1 MRAVRSLGI
10 LAVIASRIQ
19 VLGAP
24 PTFWSGSS
32 AGFEIRW
39 TSDNLIARKPGIS
52 RSLLDLGRSAQA
64 QWKDIAAH
72 PGDLPYTQEFTFRL
86 LSVVG
91 PLLSI
96 DEEDDCDC
104 GGAHP
109 NSLRRFHVVDLSRR
123 DLAGPLPVPLSSLFS
138 PEDIRRALLAIPE
151 IQEVLGKPEAAP
163 LKLSILLHQ
172 FEGATVTS
180 GDCSYVL
187 DNHLLESYAFA
198 AYANGAVDVELSLPF
213 SAEVCRG
220 DIKIVKLNLP
230 VPLRLRPWFEAAAQR
245 KEGFLASSRGDLAIT
260 PEAKTYVR
268 FTNAATG
275 H

>member
-1 MRAVRSLGI
+1 MRAVLLLGI

-19 VLGAP
+19 VLGAI

-32 AGFEIRW
+32 AGYEIRW
-39 TSDNLIARKPGIS
+39 TAANLVVRKPGLS
-52 RSLLDLGRSAQA
+52 GSLLDLGKSAQA

-72 PGDLPYTQEFTFRL
+72 PGDRPYTQEFTFRL

-109 NSLRRFHVVDLSRR
+109 DSFRRFHVVDLSHR

-138 PEDIRRALLAIPE
+138 PEDIRRAMIAVPE
-151 IQEVLGKPEAAP
+151 VQEVLGNPEAVP
-163 LKLSILLHQ
+163 LRLPILLHQ
-172 FEGATVTS
+172 FEGATINS
-180 GDCSYVL
+180 GDCSYAL

-213 SAEVCRG
+213 SAEACRG

-230 VPLRLRPWFEAAAQR
+230 VPPRLKPWFEAAAQR
-245 KEGFLASSRGDLAIT
+245 KEGFLASSRNSLAIT

-268 FTNAATG
+268 FTNATTG